1 MTYGIDVSKHQG
13 VIDWSKVKTD
23 FAILRAGF
31 GRYTSQKDPLFER
44 NYAGAKAA
52 GIPVGA
58 YWYSYAKSAEK
69 AREEAKACLQV
80 LQGKQFEFPIY
91 FDIEDSTQGS
101 LGKTVLTAMCEAFCD
116 TLEKA
121 GYFAGVYASTY
132 WFTSKLDHARLVGK
146 YTIWLADYRAGYNKT
161 LKRDMH
167 QYTSNGHV
175 DGISGRVDRNTC
187 TRDFPGIIKKAGL
200 NGFDKAD
207 KPLAGENSAQAA
219 SYTREIGPAAR
230 EDWTRLA
237 DKAEA
242 LGLRVRAKLSI
253 GPMTGGD
260 DVAIRALA
268 AELGLECK

>member
-1 MTYGIDVSKHQG
+1 MITHGIDVSKHQG
-13 VIDWSKVKTD
+13 IIDWSKVKTD

-31 GRYTSQKDPLFER
+31 GRYANQEDTQFDR

-58 YWYSYAKSAEK
+58 YWYSYAKSAEE

-91 FDIEDSTQGS
+91 FDIEDCSQS
-101 LGKTVLTAMCEAFCD
+101 YMGKAVLTEICEAFCD

-132 WFTSKLDHARLVGK
+132 WFTSKLDHARLAGK
-146 YTIWLADYRAGYNKT
+146 YTIWLADYRACYNKT

-175 DGISGRVDRNTC
+175 AGISGRVDMSTC
-187 TRDFPGIIKKAGL
+187 TLDFPRIIKVAGL
-200 NGFDKAD
+200 NGYSTGLKTF
-207 KPLAGENSAQAA
+207 SAQA
-219 SYTREIGPAAR
+219 SPG
-230 EDWTRLA
+230 DLA
-237 DKAEA
+237 QLEQLAKS
-242 LGLRVRAKLSI
+242 LKLSYKI
-253 GPMTGGD
+253 
-260 DVAIRALA
+260 
-268 AELGLECK
+268 E

>member
-1 MTYGIDVSKHQG
+1 MIYGIDVSKHQG
-13 VIDWSKVKTD
+13 MIDWSKVKTD

-31 GRYTSQKDPLFER
+31 GRYAYQKDPQFER

-58 YWYSYAKSAEK
+58 YWYSYARSAEE

-101 LGKTVLTAMCEAFCD
+101 LGEAVLTAMCEAFCD

-132 WFTSKLDHARLVGK
+132 WFTNKLDHARLASK

-175 DGISGRVDRNTC
+175 AGISGHVDRNTC
-187 TRDFPGIIKKAGL
+187 TRDFPGIIKSAGL
-200 NGFDKAD
+200 NGYTKNA
-207 KPLAGENSAQAA
+207 SAETAQEP
-219 SYTREIGPAAR
+219 SHTRLQVIKIGPVTDGDAAKI
-230 EDWTRLA
+230 
-237 DKAEA
+237 KA
-242 LGLRVRAKLSI
+242 LCDSLDITNMGLYS
-253 GPMTGGD
+253 
-260 DVAIRALA
+260 
-268 AELGLECK
+268 AEYVE